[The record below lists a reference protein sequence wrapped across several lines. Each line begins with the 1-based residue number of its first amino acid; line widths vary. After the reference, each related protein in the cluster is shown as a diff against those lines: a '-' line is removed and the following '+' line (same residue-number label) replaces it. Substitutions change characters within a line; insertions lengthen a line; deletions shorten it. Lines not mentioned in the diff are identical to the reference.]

1 MGTVNVSRGNLDT
14 SGLRFAIVA
23 ARFNEGIVGALLD
36 GALRAFKAQGA
47 AEAAVSVYRVPGAF
61 ELPLVVSKL
70 AATGQYHAVIALGAV
85 IRGGTPH
92 FEYVCN
98 EAASGLTRASLD
110 TGVPVVFGVLTVD
123 TLAQAEERSG
133 PGDDNKG
140 AEAAVVAI
148 EMANLLK
155 TIAAPNQTANTARK

>member
-23 ARFNEGIVGALLD
+23 ARFNEGIVDALLN

-47 AEAAVSVYRVPGAF
+47 SEDAVNVYRVPGAF
-61 ELPLVVSKL
+61 ELPLAVSKL
-70 AATGQYHAVIALGAV
+70 AATGQYQAVIALGAV

-123 TLAQAEERSG
+123 TLTQAQERSG
-133 PGDDNKG
+133 PGEDNKG
-140 AEAAVVAI
+140 SEAALVAI

-155 TIAAPNQTANTARK
+155 GIAANTQATRA